1 MHTQHLHQNTK
12 LPQILECSLAVDTGV
27 KTIHNRALDALP
39 SVTVFTG
46 KAMTT
51 YTSATVL
58 HNTHAEPIYDVI
70 VWSSISLPADPRI
83 TIVLKEPAG
92 LAKIDEGIVSV
103 KVGSLTRWSTA
114 GGRKG
119 GQAGLLEWACD
130 MNPGTEMLILLK
142 AVWEV
147 CHRT

>member
-27 KTIHNRALDALP
+27 KTIHNRA
-39 SVTVFTG
+39 
-46 KAMTT
+46 
-51 YTSATVL
+51 TSATVL